1 MQSSLPPPPAP
12 LPPKA
17 IKRGYNDLSKADQP
31 AAKYP
36 NMDGM
41 NINETQGFDVAGNHG
56 YQPST
61 EHQMDPVM
69 YAIQGE
75 RYISVGTFKNNVYV
89 KIRNYTIN
97 RYTNKLQYTKKGM
110 NLTLAQW
117 QRVKALMPYI
127 DEGIQNMVTPDV

>member
-1 MQSSLPPPPAP
+1 MQLLLPAP

-17 IKRGYNDLSKADQP
+17 IKRGYNDLSNADQP

-36 NMDGM
+36 KADESM
-41 NINETQGFDVAGNHG
+41 NINEMQGIDVAGSHG
-56 YQPST
+56 FQPPT
-61 EHQMDPVM
+61 EHQMDAVM

-75 RYISVGTFKNNVYV
+75 RYISVGTFKNNVYI
-89 KIRNYTIN
+89 KIRNYTVN

-117 QRVKALMPYI
+117 QCVKALMPYI
-127 DEGIQNMVTPDV
+127 DEGIQKMVTPDV